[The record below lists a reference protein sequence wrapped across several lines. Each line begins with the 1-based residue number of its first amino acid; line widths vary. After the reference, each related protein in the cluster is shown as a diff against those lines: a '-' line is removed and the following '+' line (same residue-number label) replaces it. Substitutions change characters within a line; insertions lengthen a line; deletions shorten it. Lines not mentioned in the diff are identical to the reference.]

1 MQRNRHQVLIQ
12 RYLLPKDTT
21 MRLNEGLDYHDMKG
35 QIDPKVSV
43 DEYSAKM
50 GEDSEIVT
58 VTFILK
64 SKEAAKDLV
73 SWLEIGYDYILD
85 ASVSDGELEPGTWLV
100 FVEMK
105 RRSNVPEKII
115 QILSDLKTLTDRDV
129 KDYVLTINNEEYDA
143 DESVLKQVMILS
155 PNQYKKEKGE
165 EDEDLNEMR
174 NIAGLSTKNSYT
186 VDEEIRKYITNA
198 GL

>member
-1 MQRNRHQVLIQ
+1 
-12 RYLLPKDTT
+12 

-43 DEYSAKM
+43 DEYTAKM

-58 VTFILK
+58 LTFTLK

-73 SWLEIGYDYILD
+73 SWLEIGYDFVLD
-85 ASVSDGELEPGTWLV
+85 ASVSDGELEPGKWLV

-115 QILSDLKTLTDRDV
+115 KILEDLKTLTDRDV
-129 KDYVLTINNEEYDA
+129 KDYVIKVDDEEYDPE
-143 DESVLKQVMILS
+143 ESVLKQVIVLS

-165 EDEDLNEMR
+165 DEELNEMR
-174 NIAGLSTKNSYT
+174 NIAGLHTKNVYENID
-186 VDEEIRKYITNA
+186 DEIKKYISNA